1 MNEKAHTRSSK
12 ENTITLKR
20 SHFYMLL
27 VALAF
32 GVGVLIG
39 YAWGS
44 SGASKVA
51 AAPGAAQQAPVQ
63 APAATQVPRRVN
75 VSTDGYPSQ
84 GPTDAPIT
92 IVEFSDFQCPYCRKF
107 HDETYQAL
115 LDAYPGQI
123 RFVYRNFPLT
133 SIHPEAFPSAVAAL
147 CAQDQASFWPYH
159 EKLLSSADLGEAVYI
174 QYATDLGLDV
184 AAFQECLSSGRHD
197 TEIMKDSEYAL
208 SIGVGSTPTF
218 YVNGYPVIGA
228 YPLEYFKQVIDQELA
243 GTLP

>member
-1 MNEKAHTRSSK
+1 MNEKAHTRSQK

-20 SHFYMLL
+20 SHFYMIL

-32 GVGVLIG
+32 GVGVLVG

-44 SGASKVA
+44 SGASTVA
-51 AAPGAAQQAPVQ
+51 AAPGAVQQVQ
-63 APAATQVPRRVN
+63 APAATQVVSRVN
-75 VSTDGYPSQ
+75 VTTDGYPSQ
-84 GPTDAPIT
+84 GPADAPIT